1 MSDTT
6 ARRPQALTDMD
17 TGALCETWEVP
28 NRRPREG
35 WRFGLPWVRMKRAA
49 LASVALVVV
58 GVALVFVSPGA
69 GIAFA
74 CLGFVGLFLAVF
86 IGVLTAAADQPNPT
100 RKNFG
105 GRYT

>member
-1 MSDTT
+1 MGV
-6 ARRPQALTDMD
+6 AQP
-17 TGALCETWEVP
+17 
-28 NRRPREG
+28 
-35 WRFGLPWVRMKRAA
+35 VR
-49 LASVALVVV
+49 

-105 GRYT
+105 GRYTDFGFLFGVWMEVGVRALHERLLTTVLLSGTRHSDASASPLATT